1 MTKSLWIMCLLSWLF
16 GLVDFWRR
24 CKVTLAKF
32 IGICKI
38 HAELNISVMNE
49 TKWHEILLKLE
60 VFVKKNFCLL
70 LPNFIKGLNKS
81 WLGLHPYSRNE
92 NQ

>member
-16 GLVDFWRR
+16 GLFDFLRR

-38 HAELNISVMNE
+38 HAELNISVMND

-60 VFVKKNFCLL
+60 VFVKKPFVYYCQTSL
-70 LPNFIKGLNKS
+70 KV
-81 WLGLHPYSRNE
+81 
-92 NQ
+92 